1 MATIFQLRGFSHQ
14 RHALAGAV
22 YYRLTAFA
30 QERMASQDTAI
41 SIKSKVPE
49 VGRAR
54 WYAKRDMAID
64 LGRKLLAI
72 KAELPHGHFMPW
84 VRDKS
89 GLSYIKAQRYMRLA
103 REAG

>member
-1 MATIFQLRGFSHQ
+1 
-14 RHALAGAV
+14 
-22 YYRLTAFA
+22 
-30 QERMASQDTAI
+30 
-41 SIKSKVPE
+41 
-49 VGRAR
+49 
-54 WYAKRDMAID
+54 MAID

-103 REAG
+103 REAGQQERSAA